1 MKIIKRGAEAV
12 LYMDKCQDEDCLVK
26 ERIKKSYRI
35 DELDESIRRDRTRT
49 EARLLAEAK
58 RSGVLTPTV
67 FSTTDF
73 KILMEFIVG
82 ERIKEHLNSD
92 LPEDEIAKIAIEI
105 GKNVGRL
112 HTYGIA
118 HGDLTTSNMILR
130 NNQLFF
136 IDFGLG
142 EFTKR
147 TETLATDLSVLQEA
161 FKSTHFKHLNL
172 LWDNFIRGYQQT
184 NTNHETVLENFKAIK
199 MRGRYKK
206 RGKEE

>member
-12 LYMDKCQDEDCLVK
+12 LYMDKYEDQDCLVK

-35 DELDESIRRDRTRT
+35 PELDESIRKNRTRT
-49 EARLLAEAK
+49 EARLLADAK
-58 RSGVLTPTV
+58 RSGVLTPAV
-67 FSTTDF
+67 FSTTEF
-73 KILMEFIVG
+73 KILMEFIIG

-92 LPEDEIAKIAIEI
+92 ISENEIENIASEI
-105 GKNVGRL
+105 GKNVGKL
-112 HTYGIA
+112 HMHGIS

-161 FKSTHFKHLNL
+161 FKSTHFKHLNV

-184 NTNHETVLENFKAIK
+184 NTNHETILKNLEAIK

-206 RGKEE
+206 RGNKE